1 VARVLEWYGHLM
13 SMQPGSLWFFA
24 TLYALAGPPILWHEL
39 GHALAAR
46 AFVDHDVTVQ
56 VGRGDRWSFRVADVD
71 FRIGAPSLVGIGGLC
86 HYPASVTAS
95 ESLVIALAGPAATLL
110 GAGAALLLLPSLHG
124 PLHVATAVAAAAQ
137 VNGFILNLV
146 PFTLTDRNGRVFRTD
161 GRRALDALQSMF
173 GSGATAGSRR
183 LSPAMPAAT
192 ASLLAPAS
200 ALSLPHSPSCAGCGH
215 PRDEHIDLAT
225 GRPGACLGQDYDF
238 QSLSARVCSC
248 DAFRATTAS

>member
-1 VARVLEWYGHLM
+1 MRVLEWYGHLM

-24 TLYALAGPPILWHEL
+24 TLYVLAGPLILWHEL
-39 GHALAAR
+39 GHALGAR
-46 AFVDHDVTVQ
+46 TFVEHDVTVQ
-56 VGRGDRWSFRVADVD
+56 VGRGDRWSFRVADID

-110 GAGAALLLLPSLHG
+110 GAGLALLLLPPLHG
-124 PLHVATAVAAAAQ
+124 PLHAAAAVAAVAQ
-137 VNGFILNLV
+137 VSGFVLNLV
-146 PFTLTDRNGRVFRTD
+146 PFTLTDRNGRGFRTD
-161 GRRALDALQSMF
+161 GRQALDALRSMF
-173 GSGATAGSRR
+173 GSGATAGARR
-183 LSPAMPAAT
+183 LSPAT
-192 ASLLAPAS
+192 VTTTSLLAPAPG
-200 ALSLPHSPSCAGCGH
+200 LSLPHSPSCARCGH

-238 QSLSARVCSC
+238 QSLSARVCGC